1 MSPDARLAVVLV
13 AELSVAFAVK
23 HYAADFLF
31 QTSWMA
37 RGKEKPRHWVPA
49 LAVHALCHGALTLLI
64 LAVVSPR
71 LWWLAM
77 ADLVV
82 HFAIDRG
89 KAVIATTSR
98 WQPSQPQFWWL
109 LGFDQMLHQLTNV
122 ALVLAIMLL

>member
-1 MSPDARLAVVLV
+1 MSPDARLAVVLM

-37 RGKEKPRHWVPA
+37 RGKEKARHWVSA
-49 LAVHALCHGALTLLI
+49 LAVHALCHAALTLLI

-71 LWWLAM
+71 LWWLAIV
-77 ADLVV
+77 DFGI

-89 KAVIATTSR
+89 KAMIAATSR

-109 LGFDQMLHQLTNV
+109 LGFDQMLHQLTNI
-122 ALVLAIMLL
+122 ALALAIMLL